1 MKSLKWSLKNLD
13 SQNKQGA
20 QEGKQ
25 LRNQRRHFCLQW
37 DLSNEGEFAYSYEW
51 NEIDM

>member
-25 LRNQRRHFCLQW
+25 LRNQRW
-37 DLSNEGEFAYSYEW
+37 LSNEGEFAYRYEW